1 MSEKICVGTLRPYA
15 GGNEIGSPL
24 FARLELHSA
33 WKANLRNRIIALGK
47 MPINCAERYIELW
60 VRSDDNKCAAPS
72 QCKRK

>member
-24 FARLELHSA
+24 FARFELHSA

-47 MPINCAERYIELW
+47 MAVNRTERYLLRVNPTMKW
-60 VRSDDNKCAAPS
+60 
-72 QCKRK
+72 